1 MILDKSIFTS
11 SMAVVDKSGIR
22 PHLEYI
28 AIEYDDETK
37 MLSVVGTDA
46 QVMIVNEVAIKDPV
60 DQEFCKKHFSEKNKG
75 YKLPDT
81 ILTDKKNPFV
91 IFGEVNGM
99 LTCNDTIVSVFDG
112 TYPNWQVV
120 IPTKNLHKALYYCA
134 FNPDY
139 IKKINKAIGRK
150 DYSGIAHDIPLVSVD
165 ENDPKGESLSPHR
178 WNTIDDYERKQT
190 VILMPLRLD
199 F

>member
-1 MILDKSIFTS
+1 MLLDKSVFAS
-11 SMAVVDKSGIR
+11 SMAVVDKSGVR

-28 AIEYDDETK
+28 TIEYDDETK

-46 QVMIVNEVAIKDPV
+46 QVMIVNEVAIKDPI

-75 YKLPDT
+75 YMLPD
-81 ILTDKKNPFV
+81 LTDKKRTLV
-91 IFGEVNGM
+91 AFGEVNDM

-112 TYPNWQVV
+112 TYPHWRAVV
-120 IPTKNLHKALYYCA
+120 PTKNLQQALFYCG

-139 IKKINKAIGRK
+139 IKKINKAVGKKGFGVAGER
-150 DYSGIAHDIPLVSVD
+150 PLVSVD
-165 ENDPKGESLSPHR
+165 KDDPKAESLSPHR
-178 WNTIDDYERKQT
+178 WNIIDNQERKQT

-199 F
+199 Y

>member
-1 MILDKSIFTS
+1 MLLDKSVFAS
-11 SMAVVDKSGIR
+11 SMAVVDKSGVR
-22 PHLEYI
+22 PHLEHI
-28 AIEYDDETK
+28 TIEYDDETK

-46 QVMIVNEVAIKDPV
+46 QVMIVNEVAIKDPI

-75 YKLPDT
+75 YMLPD
-81 ILTDKKNPFV
+81 LTDKKRTLVAFD
-91 IFGEVNGM
+91 EVNDM

-112 TYPNWQVV
+112 TYPHWQAVV
-120 IPTKNLHKALYYCA
+120 PTKNLHQALFYCG

-139 IKKINKAIGRK
+139 IKKINKAVGK
-150 DYSGIAHDIPLVSVD
+150 KGVGIAGDRPLVSVD

-178 WNTIDDYERKQT
+178 WNIIDEQERKQT